1 MCIYIYKIIIFNCF
15 QDIVKPDDCRIL
27 ESTSQ
32 ILTITEDQ
40 LMACQR
46 VPPNSSIDHE
56 LMTWVEKLVLKAI
69 LDV

>member
-1 MCIYIYKIIIFNCF
+1 MIVVYIILCIILNYF

-27 ESTSQ
+27 ETTSQ

-46 VPPNSSIDHE
+46 VLPNSSIDHE
-56 LMTWVEKLVLKAI
+56 LMT
-69 LDV
+69 